1 MTKALL
7 KKQMREVF
15 AWVYRNRK
23 TGQNRSGKG
32 LVGYILLY
40 LVLFAYLGYLF
51 YIMGDA
57 LCAPLTEAGFGW
69 LYMALMGLVG
79 VALGVFGSVFNT
91 YTSLYQ
97 AKDND
102 LLLSMPIRPSRI
114 LMARLSGVY
123 MMGLMYELIVMVPA
137 VIVFFLNT
145 QTGIAGILF
154 TLLLPFVL
162 SFFVLTLSCIL
173 GFFVALIAG
182 RLKNAK
188 IVTVALCLLFLAA
201 YYYFYMKAF
210 EMLQGIL
217 ADPAGLAGAI
227 RGTLYPFYHMGLA
240 AGGNAVSML
249 IFTAIVAVLL
259 GVVVLVLSRSFLSLV
274 TRNRGEKRVRV
285 RQKAIRAGSGCGAL
299 LRKEL
304 RRFMGSTTYMLNCG
318 LGIVLMV
325 VAAAALVIKAA
336 DVRVVMAALF
346 GPGSGMAALLAV
358 AALCMMVSMNDL
370 TAPSVS
376 LEGKNLWIVQ
386 VFPVKPAQVLYAKLK
401 LHLLLTLIP
410 AALLTA
416 AALVVLQPEPVY
428 FLLIPVAVGLFAV
441 LMGLVGLCLG
451 LKMPNLSWTDETV
464 PVKQS
469 LSVMLTL
476 FGGWVIVLGLGGL
489 YFAVAQWIA
498 PAVYLGLASVLLAGA
513 SAVLFGWLRTRGAA
527 IFRWL

>member
-1 MTKALL
+1 M
-7 KKQMREVF
+7 
-15 AWVYRNRK
+15 
-23 TGQNRSGKG
+23 
-32 LVGYILLY
+32 
-40 LVLFAYLGYLF
+40 
-51 YIMGDA
+51 
-57 LCAPLTEAGFGW
+57 
-69 LYMALMGLVG
+69 
-79 VALGVFGSVFNT
+79 
-91 YTSLYQ
+91 
-97 AKDND
+97 
-102 LLLSMPIRPSRI
+102 
-114 LMARLSGVY
+114 
-123 MMGLMYELIVMVPA
+123 
-137 VIVFFLNT
+137 
-145 QTGIAGILF
+145 
-154 TLLLPFVL
+154 
-162 SFFVLTLSCIL
+162 
-173 GFFVALIAG
+173 ALIAG

-259 GVVVLVLSRSFLSLV
+259 GVVVLVLSRSFLYLV

-285 RQKAIRAGSGCGAL
+285 RQKAIRAGSGSGAL

>member
-15 AWVYRNRK
+15 AWIYRNRM
-23 TGQNRSGKG
+23 TGQNRSGRD

-40 LVLFAYLGYLF
+40 LVLFGYLGYLF
-51 YIMGDA
+51 YMMGDA
-57 LCAPLTEAGFGW
+57 LCAPLTAAGFGW

-102 LLLSMPIRPSRI
+102 LLLSMPIPPSRI

-123 MMGLMYELIVMVPA
+123 MMGLMYELIVMIPA

-145 QTGIAGILF
+145 QPGIAGILF
-154 TLLLPFVL
+154 TPLLPFVL

-188 IVTVALCLLFLAA
+188 IVTVVLCLLFLAA
-201 YYYFYMKAF
+201 YYYFYMKAC

-217 ADPAGLAGAI
+217 ADPTGLAGAVKGI
-227 RGTLYPFYHMGLA
+227 LYPFYHMGLA
-240 AGGNAVSML
+240 ACGNAVSML

-259 GVVVLVLSRSFLSLV
+259 GVVVLVLSRSFLHLV

-285 RQKAIRAGSGCGAL
+285 RQKAVRAGSSSGAL

-304 RRFMGSTTYMLNCG
+304 RRFTGSTTYMLNCG

-325 VAAAALVIKAA
+325 VAAVALVMKAA
-336 DVRVVMAALF
+336 DVRVMMAALF

-358 AALCMMVSMNDL
+358 AALCMIVSMNDL

-376 LEGKNLWIVQ
+376 LEGKSLWIVQ
-386 VFPVKPAQVLYAKLK
+386 VLPVKPVQVLYAKLK

-428 FLLIPVAVGLFAV
+428 FLLIPMAVGLFAV

-498 PAVYLGLASVLLAGA
+498 PAVYLGLAAVLLAGV

>member
-123 MMGLMYELIVMVPA
+123 MVGLMYELIVMVPA

-249 IFTAIVAVLL
+249 VFTAIVAVLL
-259 GVVVLVLSRSFLSLV
+259 GVVVLVLSRSFLYLV

-285 RQKAIRAGSGCGAL
+285 RQKAIRAGSGSGAL

-336 DVRVVMAALF
+336 DVRVVMADLF

-358 AALCMMVSMNDL
+358 AALCMMV
-370 TAPSVS
+370 
-376 LEGKNLWIVQ
+376 
-386 VFPVKPAQVLYAKLK
+386 
-401 LHLLLTLIP
+401 
-410 AALLTA
+410 
-416 AALVVLQPEPVY
+416 
-428 FLLIPVAVGLFAV
+428 
-441 LMGLVGLCLG
+441 
-451 LKMPNLSWTDETV
+451 
-464 PVKQS
+464 
-469 LSVMLTL
+469 
-476 FGGWVIVLGLGGL
+476 
-489 YFAVAQWIA
+489 
-498 PAVYLGLASVLLAGA
+498 
-513 SAVLFGWLRTRGAA
+513 
-527 IFRWL
+527 